1 MKSYHSTLF
10 LALALVSCGQNTPK
24 TGAMP
29 GVATGGYDAPS
40 NAEAAAAYM
49 GGFQARYDIPELDY
63 PQEIKDRMRA
73 ARRQRLERDMNLQAN
88 RQKLMAKLALTVL
101 AKKDPEAKRL
111 LEELKDNPEVKPSK
125 TALNQL
131 FAISEN
137 QPEQTQLTKGERNDI
152 YYGAIRRYKK
162 NFRSLSVD
170 ACRWTEMRRLIGS
183 GHAQMALIHGTHPT
197 HGYKCEVELK
207 VEARKTYP
215 RLSNFS
221 AFWVQTEAGD
231 WTYYG
236 KFYQVGVRPRTQAL
250 DANLLNNPEAVIM
263 RQNSWDAIASSLN

>member
-1 MKSYHSTLF
+1 MKSYATLF
-10 LALALVSCGQNTPK
+10 LALALGSCGQNAPK

-73 ARRQRLERDMNLQAN
+73 ARRQRLEHDMRIHEN
-88 RQKLMAKLALTVL
+88 RQKLMSVMALTVL

-111 LEELKDNPEVKPSK
+111 LQELKDNPEVKPSK
-125 TALNQL
+125 TALNSL

-137 QPEQTQLTKGERNDI
+137 QPKRNPLTKGERNDI

-162 NFRSLSVD
+162 NFRSLKIGT
-170 ACRWTEMRRLIGS
+170 CRWTEMQRLIGS
-183 GHAQMALIHGTHPT
+183 GHEQMAFIHSTHPT
-197 HGYKCEVELK
+197 HGYRCEVELK
-207 VEARKTYP
+207 VEARKGYP

-221 AFWVQTEAGD
+221 AFWVQTKAGD

-250 DANLLNNPEAVIM
+250 DTNLLNNPEATIM
-263 RQNSWDAIASSLN
+263 RQNSWDAIARSLN